1 MPEIQRKPV
10 RLWTEKK
17 WTENINR
24 KFLFQD
30 DSFGGIIKKGQLGW
44 RANGQYFEVY
54 SMKTAHK
61 ITQFSFETTLGLEDC
76 IITCICEIQ
85 VQSGCLLAIGV
96 QYGDSPGGLIAIF
109 SLKNCHIL
117 RCIEV
122 QEKVISCH
130 YIPPEI
136 AKRTVLNIMSGCI
149 AIGTDSGSILLVDLN
164 LVCCEEVAQEL
175 SNSSDVQLIRS
186 HVYEGDLDM
195 GEIEQNMHLAH
206 EDDLNFVIKLQS
218 VERGGFVLCLQ
229 SVTPLLSL
237 FAGLEDGRL
246 VMYDLTNLRLL
257 DVIEPVIRMSPL
269 VKLSYLEPPDD
280 PQPCIYIWAF
290 HENPQNSLAV
300 MHSLMFQRRLL
311 EDDGVTTYKNFESF
325 NTCLTLP
332 LFQPGSIPIS
342 CQSVTKV
349 APNGEEE
356 AISLCMLAWKRLDRV
371 EIFIFDI
378 NQWYK
383 EQMPPEGDWRT
394 GLSYLATF
402 HLNYANP
409 LDIHLDVNSLAL
421 FNSIQRC
428 EEHFYPNSLSFG
440 EFFNFKN

>member
-1 MPEIQRKPV
+1 MVSFVKKIKPQNNDCLV
-10 RLWTEKK
+10 L
-17 WTENINR
+17 
-24 KFLFQD
+24 D
-30 DSFGGIIKKGQLGW
+30 DSFGGLIKKGQLGW
-44 RANGQYFEVY
+44 RANGQYFEVF
-54 SMKTAHK
+54 SMKSGHK
-61 ITQFSFETTLGLEDC
+61 ITQFSFDTTLGLEDC

-85 VQSGCLLAIGV
+85 VQTGCLLAIGV

-109 SLKNCHIL
+109 SLKNCQIL
-117 RCIEV
+117 RCVEL

-136 AKRTVLNIMSGCI
+136 MKRTVLNIMSGCV
-149 AIGTDSGSILLVDLN
+149 AIGTDSGSILLCDLN
-164 LVCCEEVAQEL
+164 LASCEEVVLEL
-175 SNSSDVQLIRS
+175 NNNSDSVQLIRS
-186 HVYEGDLDM
+186 HIYEGELNIA
-195 GEIEQNMHLAH
+195 EIEVNMHHAH
-206 EDDLNFVIKLQS
+206 EEDLNFVIKMQS
-218 VERGGFVLCLQ
+218 VDRGGFVLCLQ

-300 MHSLMFQRRLL
+300 MHSLMFQRRIL
-311 EDDGVTTYKNFESF
+311 EEDGVTTYKNFESF

-332 LFQPGSIPIS
+332 LYKPGSIPIS
-342 CQSVTKV
+342 CQSVTKA

-356 AISLCMLAWKRLDRV
+356 AISLCMLAWKKGERV

-409 LDIHLDVNSLAL
+409 LDIHLDMNSLAL

-440 EFFNFKN
+440 ECFFILYLI